1 MGVVQLSQ
9 DRVRAE
15 SEALRIIRPVSSG
28 FTLNKLMPHWLET
41 GCHER
46 RLDNRPPIQAPFEHI
61 SGFGEER
68 DEGVIVNLFNRARS
82 QTGDAITPQ
91 HSAAFSYRRGSVCEM
106 VENHRQEDH
115 LYGFVGQWERFS
127 GSTDERHPATRFPLR
142 FRKHFLRWFYSD
154 DVRVQST
161 REPSRIATR
170 SAAKVQYNSDR
181 CVSERV
187 GDDLQ
192 PPAELLRTI
201 TPTTIVTGGHIRF
214 VVIHSADCQI
224 TTISGALQGNG
235 PLLADDPSVA
245 GTNYGEPHRM
255 EQRLTSVS
263 VRMQDRRSLLV
274 LL

>member
-1 MGVVQLSQ
+1 MGNPRVGGRRITLHHFTPAAEFAATRVV
-9 DRVRAE
+9 
-15 SEALRIIRPVSSG
+15 RIPV
-28 FTLNKLMPHWLET
+28 
-41 GCHER
+41 
-46 RLDNRPPIQAPFEHI
+46 
-61 SGFGEER
+61 
-68 DEGVIVNLFNRARS
+68 RS